1 MRFEGAGGERTPR
14 LNCTWREGGV
24 LGACAHLQHA
34 LERRCARGGA
44 LRNPERPRALLG
56 ARVRAQVSEER
67 RQQPL
72 LPRIRRLHLIG
83 REKVLVHVVAC
94 REKGAGRHAARHV
107 EHLRWAAARGEG
119 ERKFGGEHPAHGP
132 TDEHERRAG
141 RVGRESVSEALHHR
155 CLGARAH
162 VWIGGRARLGRL
174 EVGSLT
180 KFGSLTRPRHV
191 SPSAFAGH
199 LDPDHLHPLGRRARE
214 LGEGGNRTTRVRK
227 AVG

>member
-1 MRFEGAGGERTPR
+1 MH
-14 LNCTWREGGV
+14 WS
-24 LGACAHLQHA
+24 
-34 LERRCARGGA
+34 GGA
-44 LRNPERPRALLG
+44 PEAALFATQSARARCS

-72 LPRIRRLHLIG
+72 FPRIRRLYLIG
-83 REKVLVHVVAC
+83 REKVLVHVVTC

-119 ERKFGGEHPAHGP
+119 ERKLGGEHPAHGP
-132 TDEHERRAG
+132 TDEHKRRPG

-155 CLGARAH
+155 CLGASAH
-162 VWIGGRARLGRL
+162 VWIGGRARLG
-174 EVGSLT
+174 LT
-180 KFGSLTRPRHV
+180 KFGCLTRPRHV